1 MIKNIVFDIGNV
13 LAAFRWRDYIK
24 ELGFTDEAEWQ
35 PGGKAWRL
43 AAATTKNALWREV
56 DRGVMPLDDIITAM
70 IATDPEME
78 DAIRLFFAD
87 RRRLVMEYDYSAGW
101 ISELKSR
108 GYKVYLL
115 SNYSEDH
122 YEYISTHFKFFGL
135 EAGRVISWQEK
146 VLKPDARIYNILL
159 DRYGLKAEECVF
171 LDDTSEN
178 IDGAVAVGMQGI
190 VFKDYAQ
197 GRAELEALLGQ
208 KRS

>member
-24 ELGFTDEAEWQ
+24 ELGFADEAEWQ

-70 IATDPEME
+70 IATDPGME

-101 ISELKSR
+101 LSELKSR

-115 SNYSEDH
+115 SNYSQDH

-135 EAGRVISWQEK
+135 EDGRVISWQEK

-159 DRYGLKAEECVF
+159 DRYGLEASECVF
-171 LDDTSEN
+171 LDDTPEN
-178 IDGAVAVGMQGI
+178 IDGAAAVGMKGI

>member
-13 LAAFRWRDYIK
+13 LAAFRWRDYIM
-24 ELGFTDEAEWQ
+24 ELGFADEAEWQ

-78 DAIRLFFAD
+78 DAIRLFFTD

-101 ISELKSR
+101 LSELKSR

-115 SNYSEDH
+115 SNYSQDH

-135 EAGRVISWQEK
+135 EDGRVISWQEK

-159 DRYGLKAEECVF
+159 DRYGLEASECVF
-171 LDDTSEN
+171 LDDTPEN
-178 IDGAVAVGMQGI
+178 IDGAAAVGMKGI

>member
-24 ELGFTDEAEWQ
+24 ELGFTDEAECQ

-122 YEYISTHFKFFGL
+122 YKYISTHFKFFGL
-135 EAGRVISWQEK
+135 EDGRVISWQEK

-178 IDGAVAVGMQGI
+178 IDGAVAVGMKGI

>member
-24 ELGFTDEAEWQ
+24 ELGFADEAEWQ

-101 ISELKSR
+101 LSELKSR

-115 SNYSEDH
+115 SNYSQDH

-135 EAGRVISWQEK
+135 EDGRVISWQEK

-159 DRYGLKAEECVF
+159 DRYGLEASECVF
-171 LDDTSEN
+171 LDDTPEN
-178 IDGAVAVGMQGI
+178 IDGAAAVGMKGI

>member
-135 EAGRVISWQEK
+135 EDGRVISWQEK

>member
-24 ELGFTDEAEWQ
+24 ELGFNDEAEWQ

-135 EAGRVISWQEK
+135 EDGRVISWQEK

-159 DRYGLKAEECVF
+159 DRYGLEASECVF

>member
-43 AAATTKNALWREV
+43 AAATTKNVLWREV

-135 EAGRVISWQEK
+135 EDGRVISWQEK

>member
-135 EAGRVISWQEK
+135 EDGRVISWQEK
-146 VLKPDARIYNILL
+146 VLKPDARIYNILF
-159 DRYGLKAEECVF
+159 DRYGLKPEECVF

>member
-43 AAATTKNALWREV
+43 AAATTKNALWREI

-101 ISELKSR
+101 LSELKSR

-115 SNYSEDH
+115 SNYSQDH

-135 EAGRVISWQEK
+135 EDGRVISWQEK

-159 DRYGLKAEECVF
+159 DRYGLQPEECVF

-178 IDGAVAVGMQGI
+178 IDGAAEVGMHGI

>member
-135 EAGRVISWQEK
+135 EDGRVISWQEK

-159 DRYGLKAEECVF
+159 DRYGLKADECVF

-178 IDGAVAVGMQGI
+178 IDGAAAVGMQGI

>member
-24 ELGFTDEAEWQ
+24 ELGFSDEAEWQ

-43 AAATTKNALWREV
+43 AEATTKNALWREV

-101 ISELKSR
+101 LSELKSR

-135 EAGRVISWQEK
+135 EDGRVISWQEK

-159 DRYGLKAEECVF
+159 GRYGLKPEECVF

>member
-135 EAGRVISWQEK
+135 EDGRVISWQEK

-159 DRYGLKAEECVF
+159 DRYGLKPEECVF